1 VDNDW
6 SREWRGA
13 RGGVVSLVVALT
25 ILTAYARLA
34 SKREDTVRAYWRGAV
49 RSEVSAHT
57 RVSPWLHTPL

>member
-1 VDNDW
+1 
-6 SREWRGA
+6 
-13 RGGVVSLVVALT
+13 VSLVVALT

-49 RSEVSAHT
+49 QSEVSAHT